1 MRIDPQLRLEE
12 DVHGHRQAHRVTPLE
27 DSPYLGWPGRPH
39 LSLGNQ
45 LALGLFWLPNNVL
58 WTGLLLIVLPERVL
72 ALVGARAATGVL
84 SWTSILGTIVAI
96 IVSPVFGLISDHFR
110 SRLGRRRP
118 LMVWGS
124 LLSLSFLLAI
134 AYAPSLPLFVV
145 GLVGVQFLNNV
156 AQSAYQG
163 LIPDLVPP
171 SQRGEAS
178 GYMAL
183 YNQAGVIIG
192 GVLGAFFS
200 AIAFVWA
207 TIGLLILSLGA
218 TLGLV
223 REPDSRA
230 LASEPV
236 WVQLRHLLHL
246 GPGYRN
252 FWIVFWT
259 RFLVLVGLYVLEQ
272 YLLYYLQFVLGI
284 RSPQTDV
291 FLILMVL
298 SATALVSSLGAGYLS
313 DRIGDRRRL
322 VAFSGILQGICA
334 LLFVFSH
341 SLTTVFVA
349 AAIFGLGYGAYQST
363 DWALVVDVL
372 PGRTAARDMGIWS
385 ISTTG
390 PQMTGFIFGWLLS
403 VLVIPHLGISLGYR
417 ALFALTAVF
426 FVLGSL
432 LVWKVRKAGPEA

>member
-1 MRIDPQLRLEE
+1 MTSLEN
-12 DVHGHRQAHRVTPLE
+12 
-27 DSPYLGWPGRPH
+27 SPYLGWPGRPH
-39 LSLGNQ
+39 LTLGNQ
-45 LALGLFWLPNNVL
+45 LSLGLFWFPNNVM

-72 ALVGARAATGVL
+72 SLVGAHAATGVL
-84 SWTSILGTIVAI
+84 SWASFLGTLVAI
-96 IVSPVFGLISDHFR
+96 LVTPVFGLISDHFR

-118 LMVWGS
+118 LMVWGT
-124 LLSLSFLLAI
+124 LLSLAFLLAI
-134 AYAPSLPLFVV
+134 AYAPSVPLFVV
-145 GLVGVQFLNNV
+145 GLVGVQFFNNV

-171 SQRGEAS
+171 AQRGEAS

-183 YNQAGVIIG
+183 YNQAGVIVG
-192 GVLGAFFS
+192 GILGAFFS
-200 AIAFVWA
+200 AATFVWSTMA
-207 TIGLLILSLGA
+207 LLLLALGA

-223 REPDSRA
+223 REPDSRP
-230 LASEPV
+230 LAPAPL
-236 WVQLRHLLHL
+236 WAQLRNLFRL

-259 RFLVLVGLYVLEQ
+259 RFMVLIGLYVLEQ

-284 RSPQTDV
+284 RSPETDV

-298 SATALVSSLGAGYLS
+298 SVTALVASLGAGYLS

-322 VAFSGILQGICA
+322 VMFSGVLQGICA
-334 LLFVFSH
+334 RLFVFTH
-341 SLTTVFVA
+341 SLTTVYIA
-349 AAIFGLGYGAYQST
+349 AAVFGLGYGAYQST

-385 ISTTG
+385 ISTNG
-390 PQMTGFIFGWLLS
+390 PQMTGLLFGWLLS
-403 VLVIPHLGISLGYR
+403 VLVIPHLGVSLGYR

-426 FVLGSL
+426 FIVGSL
-432 LVWKVRKAGPEA
+432 LVWRVRKTA